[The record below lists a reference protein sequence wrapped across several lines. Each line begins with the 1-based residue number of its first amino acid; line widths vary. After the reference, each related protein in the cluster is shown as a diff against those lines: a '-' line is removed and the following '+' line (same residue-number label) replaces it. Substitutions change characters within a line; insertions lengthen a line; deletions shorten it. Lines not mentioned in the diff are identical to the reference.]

1 MRGHA
6 LNSWEDEL
14 TRLQK
19 SLTAGTVASAVE
31 QLAKNTAMNSHEDVL
46 EKRKQS
52 LVGGSVANG
61 LAALILQRQLGFK

>member
-1 MRGHA
+1 MRGYA

-31 QLAKNTAMNSHEDVL
+31 QLAKNNALNSHEGML
-46 EKRKQS
+46 EKHKQS
-52 LVGGSVANG
+52 LTGGSVANG
-61 LAALILQRQLGFK
+61 LAALILQRQLGGK